1 MNYKLKHLSKFC
13 CKPTEAELQY
23 IKEVA
28 ELEGFKFDHD
38 YKLGMGVFM
47 SFNKNNKLDSASST
61 YRHYNKWEEI
71 PVIDFI
77 NKLRMTEEEAEK
89 LEDDRVE
96 FVNDTNEQR
105 WTWASDYMSL
115 KALNG
120 HYLKTNEDGTE
131 VTLHKKD

>member
-47 SFNKNNKLDSASST
+47 SFNKDNKLDSASST
-61 YRHYNKWEEI
+61 YRYYNKWEEI

-77 NKLRMTEEEAEK
+77 NKLRMTEEVAEK
-89 LEDDRVE
+89 LEDDRVS
-96 FVNDTNEQR
+96 FKKGATHWKFTDGQK
-105 WTWASDYMSL
+105 SI

-120 HYLKTNEDGTE
+120 HHFKTNEDGTE
-131 VTLHKKD
+131 VTLHKRD

>member
-47 SFNKNNKLDSASST
+47 SFNKDNKLDSASSN

-89 LEDDRVE
+89 LEDDRVALRGK
-96 FVNDTNEQR
+96 DYSSR
-105 WTWASDYMSL
+105 WRFEDDKTI

-120 HYLKTNEDGTE
+120 HYFKTNEDGTE